1 MTKNTLAPTLAPPP
15 SEDDSSSGEDSH
27 IELQPPSDLTKA
39 GKPKKEWVFTEA
51 RKQAFERARKAREEM
66 GNTKKQIIETK
77 AKLREVKKEKLTKLK
92 DAVDVEVR
100 KSKKLEKKLAPSSDE
115 ESDSSKSAI
124 ISRISKSKKS
134 KKAKKVKQVMYYD
147 SDSTSSSSEDESR
160 RSKKPVNVVIHNG
173 PSAPPEKQLKIAPRV
188 GLFI

>member
-1 MTKNTLAPTLAPPP
+1 MTKKTLAPILAPIP
-15 SEDDSSSGEDSH
+15 SDDESSSGEDSH
-27 IELQPPSDLTKA
+27 IELRPPSGLTKT
-39 GKPKKEWVFTEA
+39 GKPKKEWVYTEA

-92 DAVDVEVR
+92 DAVEVEV
-100 KSKKLEKKLAPSSDE
+100 KKKEKLERKLVPSSDE
-115 ESDSSKSAI
+115 ESEAPMVPRKQPSTKT
-124 ISRISKSKKS
+124 

-147 SDSTSSSSEDESR
+147 SDSTSSSSDDESR

-173 PSAPPEKQLKIAPRV
+173 STAPPERQAKLTPRV

>member
-1 MTKNTLAPTLAPPP
+1 MTKKTLAPTLAPLP
-15 SEDDSSSGEDSH
+15 SDDDSSSGEDSH
-27 IELQPPSDLTKA
+27 IEFQRPPLNVTKT
-39 GKPKKEWVFTEA
+39 GKPKKEWVYTEA

-66 GNTKKQIIETK
+66 GNTKIQIIEVK

-92 DAVDVEVR
+92 DAVDIEM
-100 KSKKLEKKLAPSSDE
+100 KKKQKLEKKLAPSSDE
-115 ESDSSKSAI
+115 ESDAPEPVIMPKKKS
-124 ISRISKSKKS
+124 KS

-147 SDSTSSSSEDESR
+147 SDSTSSSSEDEGR

-173 PSAPPEKQLKIAPRV
+173 STAPPERQVKPSPRV

>member
-1 MTKNTLAPTLAPPP
+1 MTKKTLAPILAPIP
-15 SEDDSSSGEDSH
+15 SDDESSSGEDSH
-27 IELQPPSDLTKA
+27 IELRPPSGLTKT
-39 GKPKKEWVFTEA
+39 GKPKKEWVYTEA

-92 DAVDVEVR
+92 DAVEVEV
-100 KSKKLEKKLAPSSDE
+100 KKKEKLERKLVPSSDE
-115 ESDSSKSAI
+115 ESEAPMVPRKTSTKT
-124 ISRISKSKKS
+124 

-147 SDSTSSSSEDESR
+147 SDSTSSSSDDEGR
-160 RSKKPVNVVIHNG
+160 RFKKPVNVVIHNG
-173 PSAPPEKQLKIAPRV
+173 STAPPERQAKLTPRV